1 MCELV
6 LVQQCVQQPGRTTL
20 HSGATVSARRP
31 PIRVR
36 TACQCMG
43 MHDYCQNPVFC
54 NCRAPAAGIQPKLL
68 VDLLWDKLPAD
79 PAGSLRGERFNHPV
93 G

>member
-6 LVQQCVQQPGRTTL
+6 LVQQCVQQPGCMAARI
-20 HSGATVSARRP
+20 GAFTGDLSP

-43 MHDYCQNPVFC
+43 MHDYCQNPVF
-54 NCRAPAAGIQPKLL
+54 RSE
-68 VDLLWDKLPAD
+68 
-79 PAGSLRGERFNHPV
+79 GSSVRSPSSCLSMQALSY
-93 G
+93 